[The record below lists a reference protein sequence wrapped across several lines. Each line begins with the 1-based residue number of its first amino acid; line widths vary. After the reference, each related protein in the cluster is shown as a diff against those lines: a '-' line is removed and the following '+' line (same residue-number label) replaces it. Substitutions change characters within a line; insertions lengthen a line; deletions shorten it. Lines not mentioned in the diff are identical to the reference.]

1 MHAPLIPNGLDT
13 PKFNEDDSLG
23 GAEENVY
30 TKKRLLLQARKDF
43 YAAENYRSE
52 TNPVQPHYVA
62 AVPKDSL
69 L

>member
-30 TKKRLLLQARKDF
+30 TKKRLLL
-43 YAAENYRSE
+43 
-52 TNPVQPHYVA
+52 
-62 AVPKDSL
+62 
-69 L
+69 